1 MITKVW
7 HVNKA
12 LNVHDHK
19 RLNIFAWVWA
29 QDKDLFKLLVSTFGL
44 SLDTIDVDK
53 FYLNKIRRKLKYWSI
68 TRPSLGR
75 RVFIVHCVFLAT
87 LWCFLSIWLGFKL
100 AIEKARSMN
109 INYLWSRSEFLTQA
123 WVKWIDCCPECQKED
138 SIMDTLLTKWIILAF
153 QPHEFNLKIL
163 LHHRLLMRSP
173 LNTRADC

>member
-87 LWCFLSIWLGFKL
+87 LWYFLSIWVGFKL
-100 AIEKARSMN
+100 AIEKATSMN
-109 INYLWSRSEFLTQA
+109 INDLWSRSEFLTQA